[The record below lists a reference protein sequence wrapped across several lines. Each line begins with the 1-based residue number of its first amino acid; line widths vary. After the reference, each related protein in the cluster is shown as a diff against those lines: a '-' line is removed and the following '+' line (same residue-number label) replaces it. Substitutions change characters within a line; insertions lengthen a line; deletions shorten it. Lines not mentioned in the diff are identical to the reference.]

1 VSCLR
6 AGDVILTWAT
16 GRLALLPDDI
26 VSTVRSYAT
35 GPEAERE
42 AGGILIGSYRG
53 AHIEVTGC
61 TTPLPGDVRLRC
73 SFDRKDPGHHRA
85 AMAAWMK
92 NNGMETFVGEWHTHP
107 EPFPT
112 PSAID
117 LTTWRSIL
125 SKTTFPVLFVIGG
138 SKSLW
143 KGVGHKGKI
152 SRAHE
157 ATDPQR

>member
-1 VSCLR
+1 M
-6 AGDVILTWAT
+6 ILTWAT
-16 GRLALLPDDI
+16 GRLVLLPDDV

-35 GPEAERE
+35 GREAERE

-61 TTPLPGDVRLRC
+61 TTPLRRDVRLRC

-92 NNGMETFVGEWHTHP
+92 NDGMETFVGEWHTHP

-112 PSAID
+112 PSSID
-117 LTTWRSIL
+117 LTTWLSIL
-125 SKTTFPVLFVIGG
+125 SRTAFPVLLIIGG
-138 SKSLW
+138 SKELW
-143 KGVGHKGKI
+143 KGGGQRGDI
-152 SRAHE
+152 CQAHE
-157 ATDPQR
+157 A